1 MTLKIKKTDVWVA
14 EIDDRP
20 GGLARTMRVLADT
33 GANLE
38 GVLARRESGTP
49 GKGVVFVT
57 PLEGREQ
64 LDHAKEAGFHPAQ
77 RVPTLKIE
85 GIDRPGLG
93 AELTKTVG
101 GAGISMH
108 GLTASI
114 IGRKFVCYIGF
125 DSVEDMEKAEKAL
138 APMTKWHWPTWPGS
152 GKKPKAAE
160 KKAA

>member
-1 MTLKIKKTDVWVA
+1 
-14 EIDDRP
+14 
-20 GGLARTMRVLADT
+20 MRALADC

-38 GVLARRESGTP
+38 GVLARRESGKP

-64 LDHAKEAGFHPAQ
+64 LDRAKEAGFHPAQ
-77 RVPTLKIE
+77 RVPTLKVE

-93 AELTKTVG
+93 AELTKTIG

-125 DSVEDMEKAEKAL
+125 DSVEDQEKAEKTL
-138 APMTKWHWPTWPGS
+138 EPMTRWHWPAWYGS
-152 GKKPKAAE
+152 GKRKAKAPG